1 MTTRRPTSARSDQP
15 RTHRSQSKPA
25 KAQPILLDRLSAAL
39 QRQNVSLKRAALQ
52 SVAAAAFGFHN
63 ANEFAA
69 ADLVPPPATVL
80 GRVSLPQG
88 DMILVQD
95 PAGAQPYGLPE
106 TVLSGDRA
114 QAYGVSPYGGLVD
127 LSAVTADPAAAVP
140 VLPAA
145 GQAPSDQTIHVAL
158 IEGWHGT
165 TTLYAFSADG
175 VKAQVA
181 AHCRKHWD
189 SASSDQPVASF
200 ASDQELI
207 TAFFDGHETDD
218 LSYGEIPV
226 SKLPLALSGPTAA
239 TTGTATVWVG
249 VHDYDNGSTTYV
261 DTTEAGLYAQVAKV
275 LRESWSEVEKDAGPE
290 TDYPDDRDAVEAYF
304 EHSDEDTLDV
314 SEHALTA
321 SGAVAPAVDSDPDAA
336 WRAYVA
342 EVRARVE
349 AEDAGE
355 HWAQHPEHDT
365 DAWQQAV
372 MNGDTRDGYWEWLAR
387 TLEDETLDGDPGED
401 DETPVSPETL
411 AANVAENVDRIKAR
425 NSGAHASPEIGEH
438 PIYIREDWQTEDRM
452 GLTTASYKDWVA
464 AQAKAGRPI
473 AQSWLSETKLD
484 DATLRS
490 IHAGR
495 DGFLRIAL
503 EVPRGESTPLK
514 LRPGH
519 LVRITEIGPEDERY
533 LTVSVAENVTVTFYP
548 EDRGGYLPVSL
559 ATSGPQSQDLHPVY
573 VYAYWE
579 AERNRGAR
587 AIDYPAWVAEHER
600 MNVLRLQNWSRVR
613 DLSNDPFLR
622 STEPR
627 CTIHVHGVAELV
639 DSNGEPTG
647 RTTTY
652 APGDQI
658 TLEEAE
664 FMGSGADL
672 KLETADGGRFT
683 LIDQHGY
690 LPVTPVRNATP
701 ISDAERALYPHAHWV
716 SEMKA
721 TDGGAS
727 YAEWLAQ
734 RVRAN
739 TAKSQGWLR
748 AEDLRGLPLDVRLT
762 VHIHGRATIHDE
774 TGNTVR
780 TDYAAGDIVTM
791 AGIDDRDPANV
802 SVTLVTHD
810 SGLFALRASTRG
822 GYLPISVV
830 KAEQADPFPAWI
842 AAVSRELAADVS
854 PQAYKPYFD
863 QGLTPTEAVAADRL
877 ADGIEEPG
885 EPDSAD
891 AFLWKVAEELGRSDL
906 TRDADFQEFCLNM
919 HGDVT
924 PAQAAESW
932 QRR

>member
-1 MTTRRPTSARSDQP
+1 MTTRRPTSARSDQS
-15 RTHRSQSKPA
+15 RTHRSQPKPA
-25 KAQPILLDRLSAAL
+25 KAQPILLDRLAAAL

-80 GRVSLPQG
+80 GRVSLAHG
-88 DMILVQD
+88 DMILIQD

-106 TVLSGDRA
+106 TALSGDRA

-140 VLPAA
+140 VATGA
-145 GQAPSDQTIHVAL
+145 SQAPSDKTIHVAL

-165 TTLYAFSADG
+165 TTLFAFTSDG

-181 AHCRKHWD
+181 AYCRKHWEHGP
-189 SASSDQPVASF
+189 SDRPVANF
-200 ASDQELI
+200 ASDQDLI

-226 SKLPLALSGPTAA
+226 AKLPLALPAPTAGA
-239 TTGTATVWVG
+239 QGSTTVWVG

-275 LRESWSEVEKDAGPE
+275 LRDAWSEVEEAAGPE
-290 TDYPDDRDAVEAYF
+290 TDYPDDRAAVEAYF

-314 SEHALTA
+314 SKHALTA
-321 SGAVAPAVDSDPDAA
+321 SAAVAPAVDRDPDAA
-336 WRAYVA
+336 WRAHVA

-372 MNGDTRDGYWEWLAR
+372 MNGDTRDGYWDWLAR
-387 TLEDETLDGDPGED
+387 TLEDEAQSNEPDGDD
-401 DETPVSPETL
+401 VSASREAF
-411 AANVAENVDRIKAR
+411 AAHVQESVDRIKAR

-464 AQAKAGRPI
+464 AQVKAGRPI
-473 AQSWLSETKLD
+473 AQSWLSEKMLD

-490 IHAGR
+490 IHNGR
-495 DGFLRIAL
+495 DGFLRIAF
-503 EVPRGESTPLK
+503 EIPRGESTPLK

-559 ATSGPQSQDLHPVY
+559 ANSGPQSQDLHPVY

-587 AIDYPAWVAEHER
+587 TIDYPAWVAEHER

-627 CTIHVHGVAELV
+627 CIIHVHGVAEIV
-639 DSNGEPTG
+639 DTNGEPTG
-647 RTTTY
+647 RTTTF
-652 APGDQI
+652 APGDQV

-690 LPVTPVRNATP
+690 LPVTPVRNVP
-701 ISDAERALYPHAHWV
+701 QIRDADRALYPHADWTA
-716 SEMKA
+716 EMKA
-721 TDGGAS
+721 TGGGAS
-727 YAEWLAQ
+727 YAAWLAQ
-734 RVRAN
+734 RVRAK
-739 TAKSQGWLR
+739 TTKSQGWLR
-748 AEDLRGLPLDVRLT
+748 AEDLKALPLDVRLT

-774 TGNTVR
+774 TGAGVR

-791 AGIDDRDPANV
+791 AGIDDRDPGNV

-810 SGLFALRASTRG
+810 SGLFGLRAATRG

-830 KAEQADPFPAWI
+830 TPEQADPFAEWI
-842 AAVSRELAADVS
+842 AGVSRELAAEVS

-863 QGLTPTEAVAADRL
+863 QGLTPAEAVAADRL
-877 ADGIEEPG
+877 ADGIEKPC

-891 AFLWKVAEELGRSDL
+891 AFMWKVAEELGRNDL
-906 TRDADFQEFCLNM
+906 TKDADFQEFCLNM